1 MSATT
6 LHGLLAACLLA
17 AVHLFASGI
26 PLDRMLARQRWVS
39 LGGGISVAYVFLH
52 LLPELAQHQRT
63 LGEAADALPQAAGHL
78 LAGLDHHAYVIALL
92 GLAVYYGLEQMA
104 LRDRKKAQRPEGEDQ
119 TGAAAF
125 WVSICGFTVYN
136 GLIGYLL
143 ADEARQGPGDLYVFT
158 LALGL
163 HLVVNDYALH
173 QHHRKRYRH
182 AGRWILSA
190 AVLAGA
196 AIGLG
201 STVAPAPVSVLVAFL
216 AGGLILNVLKE
227 ELPAERESS
236 FGAFALGAA
245 AYALLLG
252 ALA

>member
-1 MSATT
+1 MTSTF
-6 LHGLLAACLLA
+6 LHALVAACLLA
-17 AVHLFASGI
+17 AVHLFSSSI
-26 PLDRMLARQRWVS
+26 PLDRALPRNRWLS

-52 LLPELAQHQRT
+52 LLPDLAQHQRT
-63 LGEAADALPQAAGHL
+63 IGEAAGSLQQSAPAL
-78 LAGLDHHAYVIALL
+78 LADMEHHAYFIALL
-92 GLAVYYGLEQMA
+92 GLATYYGLERMA
-104 LRDRKKAQRPEGEDQ
+104 WRDRRQPPDGEGSEQ

-125 WVSICGFTVYN
+125 WVSMSGFTLYN

-143 ADEARQGPGDLYVFT
+143 AEQARRGLGNLYVFS

-173 QHHRKRYRH
+173 EHHRHRYRRV
-182 AGRWILSA
+182 GRWILSS

-196 AIGLG
+196 AIGLTG
-201 STVAPAPVSVLVAFL
+201 AVAQVPVSVLLAFL
-216 AGGLILNVLKE
+216 AGGVVLNVLKE

-245 AYALLLG
+245 AYAALLAWVG
-252 ALA
+252 